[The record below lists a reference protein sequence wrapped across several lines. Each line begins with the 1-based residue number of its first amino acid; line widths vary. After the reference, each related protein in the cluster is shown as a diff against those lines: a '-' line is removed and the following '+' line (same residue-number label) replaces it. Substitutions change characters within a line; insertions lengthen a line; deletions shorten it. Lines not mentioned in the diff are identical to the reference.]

1 MRNKARARRNSGT
14 MRLRAWLLTLLAG
27 AASGTAL
34 RAQEGAPVALTLKR
48 AVELALENSRD
59 IQLAKIQTS
68 LAQRAAY
75 ITKAEFMPNLYA
87 GSGLGYTNGIP
98 ETPGGRAPSIFS
110 ITYRQQVLNEPLRG
124 QSRELQEQ
132 VKSQALTMEDV
143 RNAVIQR
150 TAAAYLELAKVRH
163 SLELLRKERASAQ
176 QIQGITRQRQTEG
189 LELPVE
195 VTRAQ
200 LTSARIEQRILQLE
214 GRQEELEVFLRAQLG
229 LQPEQPVEVTA
240 EELPGEVEQQGASV
254 VALALENS
262 TTLRQAE
269 ADRRAREFRLKG
281 EKGGRWPTLE
291 LVSVYSVLGRFNNY
305 DQFFNKFQRNNFNFG
320 LQMQIPIFS
329 ARTKANIDLA
339 KVNLEAAQATV
350 NNKRAELSADVRMKS
365 HRLRELD
372 AAKEVA
378 RLELQLAQQNLS
390 VFQAQFTEG
399 RANLRDVEKARLDE
413 NERWMDYLDAN
424 FQRQQGQLELLR
436 TTGQLAKVFP

>member
-1 MRNKARARRNSGT
+1 MRNRATTPRNNGR
-14 MRLRAWLLTLLAG
+14 MRLLTWLAALLAG
-27 AASGTAL
+27 AGAGTAL
-34 RAQEGAPVALTLKR
+34 QAQEAAPVALTLKR
-48 AVELALENSRD
+48 AVELALRNSRD

-68 LAQRAAY
+68 LAERAAY

-98 ETPGGRAPSIFS
+98 ETPGGRAPSLFS
-110 ITYRQQVLNEPLRG
+110 ITYRQQVLNGPLRG

-132 VKSQALTMEDV
+132 AKAQALTMEDV
-143 RNAVIQR
+143 RGAVIQQ

-163 SLELLRKERASAQ
+163 SLELLRRERVSAQ
-176 QIQGITRQRQTEG
+176 RIQDVTRERETEG

-195 VTRAQ
+195 VTKAQ

-214 GRQEELEVFLRAQLG
+214 GREDELEVFLRAQLG

-240 EELPGEVEQQGASV
+240 EELPAEAEQQGANL
-254 VALALENS
+254 VAQALENN
-262 TTLRQAE
+262 TALRQAE
-269 ADRRAREFRLKG
+269 ADRRAKEFRWKG

-291 LVSVYSVLGRFNNY
+291 LVSVYSVLARFNNY
-305 DQFFNKFQRNNFNFG
+305 DEFFNKFQRNNFNFG

-329 ARTKANIDLA
+329 ARTKAAIDLA
-339 KVNLEAAQATV
+339 KVNLEAARAAA
-350 NNKRAELSADVRMKS
+350 NNTRAELSADVRMKT

-378 RLELQLAQQNLS
+378 RLELQLAQQSLS

-399 RANLRDVEKARLDE
+399 RTNLRDVEKARLDE
-413 NERWMDYLDAN
+413 SEKWMQYLDAN
-424 FQRQQGQLELLR
+424 FQRQQAQLELLR
-436 TTGQLAKVFP
+436 ATGQLAKVFE

>member
-1 MRNKARARRNSGT
+1 MRNKAAAPRNNET
-14 MRLRAWLLTLLAG
+14 KRLLTWLLALLAG
-27 AASGTAL
+27 AGGATVL
-34 RAQEGAPVALTLKR
+34 RAQEAAPVALTLKR
-48 AVELALENSRD
+48 AVELALQNSRD

-75 ITKAEFMPNLYA
+75 VTKAEFMPNLYA

-98 ETPGGRAPSIFS
+98 ETPGGRAPSVFS
-110 ITYRQQVLNEPLRG
+110 ITYRQQVLNQPLKG

-132 VKSQALTMEDV
+132 VKAQRLVMEDM

-163 SLELLRKERASAQ
+163 SLELLRKERVSAQ
-176 QIQGITRQRQTEG
+176 QIQDVTRQRQAEG
-189 LELPVE
+189 LELPIE

-214 GRQEELEVFLRAQLG
+214 GRQDELEVFLRAQLG
-229 LQPEQPVEVTA
+229 LQPEQPLEVTA
-240 EELPGEVEQQGASV
+240 EELPAEAEQQGANL

-269 ADRRAREFRLKG
+269 ADRRAKEFRLKG
-281 EKGGRWPTLE
+281 EKGGRWPTFE
-291 LVSVYSVLGRFNNY
+291 LVSVYSILARFNNY
-305 DQFFNKFQRNNFNFG
+305 EDFFRKFQRNNFNFG

-329 ARTKANIDLA
+329 ARTKAAIDLA

-350 NNKRAELSADVRMKS
+350 TNKRAELSDDVRMKT

-399 RANLRDVEKARLDE
+399 RANLREVEKARLDE
-413 NERWMDYLDAN
+413 NERWMEYLDAN
-424 FQRQQGQLELLR
+424 FQRQQAQLELLR
-436 TTGQLAKVFP
+436 ITGQLARVFE